1 MRVPINRLESIWPQS
16 SSESAAEASK
26 HTSWGDTAKSWEHS
40 LEDLLAEHPKLAI
53 GAAAAFGLV
62 LGWLVKRK

>member
-1 MRVPINRLESIWPQS
+1 MRVPINRLESIFPRS
-16 SSESAAEASK
+16 SKGNVAEADEQAAWREK
-26 HTSWGDTAKSWEHS
+26 AKSWEHD
-40 LEDLLAEHPKLAI
+40 LENLLAEHPKIAI